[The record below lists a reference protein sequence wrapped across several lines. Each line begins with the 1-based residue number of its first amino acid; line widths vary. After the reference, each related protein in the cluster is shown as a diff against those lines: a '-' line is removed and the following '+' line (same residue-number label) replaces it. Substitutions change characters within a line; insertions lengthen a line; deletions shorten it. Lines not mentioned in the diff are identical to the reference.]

1 MIIIKLVLLVLVVLV
16 LVCVYMYMYVCIYIN
31 IYTTD
36 FISSRPPSFS
46 LAAAVTRAE
55 LYGEDRLKYPHD

>member
-1 MIIIKLVLLVLVVLV
+1 
-16 LVCVYMYMYVCIYIN
+16 MYIYIYIYVQYIYIY
-31 IYTTD
+31 IYTTA

-55 LYGEDRLKYPHD
+55 LYGEDRLKCPHD

>member
-1 MIIIKLVLLVLVVLV
+1 MYICIYIYIYI
-16 LVCVYMYMYVCIYIN
+16 CIYMYVCIYIY
-31 IYTTD
+31 IYTHTTD

-55 LYGEDRLKYPHD
+55 LYGEGRLKYPHG